1 VIEGPGGQEALP
13 AAAAYV
19 LIGYLPE
26 VALFQA
32 SGVQVDPVTLVPAV
46 NPETC
51 ESNVPG
57 LYLAG
62 TLLAGRDTGKIF
74 IENSRDHGGRIVRHL
89 LARKAVATAA
99 G

>member
-1 VIEGPGGQEALP
+1 MVKRSE
-13 AAAAYV
+13 
-19 LIGYLPE
+19 
-26 VALFQA
+26 
-32 SGVQVDPVTLVPAV
+32 V

-89 LARKAVATAA
+89 WQQVSAA
-99 G
+99 P